1 MPMSPSISPMCR
13 TGVDNMS
20 KVSVIVPV
28 YNVAPYLRQCMDSIV
43 GQTLREIE
51 IICVDDG
58 STDGSGA
65 ILDEYAA
72 KDFRVKVIHQANAG
86 AGPARNAALDA
97 AAGEYVV
104 FMDPDDRYP
113 SAAVLETLYKAV
125 CDSSCE
131 IAGGFA
137 RCFPL
142 DNPKVAALDKKGTRF
157 CAFPRFGELD
167 YSEYQ
172 VPYRYWCYIYSRDLL
187 NGIRFPALRVFQDVV
202 FFVNVMR
209 KAKRFLALDFCSYEY
224 RQHPGNASRTMN
236 PAKIRDRLDGYCQ
249 VLDVA
254 EAEGYD
260 MLYARMVGSMLT
272 FRRQNGLSLF
282 KIARAVGICRLPRF
296 CSVYFRTR
304 LVRNGRLTGYMRWLN
319 AVPKG
324 FLVEKFRQKWSRL
337 RFVSMSR
344 RRRAAFLPISADK
357 VLFACTTRNC
367 TCNPKYIARELARRR
382 PDLDIVWL
390 MDEAGLRACGEKP
403 ETGRAVRMWTWSAY
417 REFATS
423 KVLVENAFQFVTAG
437 IPPKRPEQRILNT
450 WHGSLGIKRLD
461 TTHTMRIGRGKKEA
475 ALVDC
480 VLTNSDFEER
490 VFAETMFGTDKMVRA
505 GHPRNDVFFLPDPER
520 LKIRRRVHE
529 ALGIPADV
537 HLALFAPTFRDE
549 AFADGKCMY
558 DFDSWQRALEE
569 RFDGRW
575 RVLLRLHPL
584 DARAVREGL
593 IVLPPEAANGT
604 NYEDIQ
610 ELLIAAEAGITDYS
624 SWIYDYL
631 LTGRPG
637 FLLAPDRVK
646 YDVDHGLYYPLETTP
661 FPVAG
666 TNAELCAAIRAF
678 DEAKF
683 ARDRENFLRDKGCM
697 EDGHASERAVDIIEK
712 WMDEG
717 ATNGA
722 R

>member
-1 MPMSPSISPMCR
+1 MSPPGHR
-13 TGVDNMS
+13 NAGMS
-20 KVSVIVPV
+20 QTAKVSVVVPV
-28 YNVAPYLRQCMDSIV
+28 YNVAQYLRQCMDSIV

-51 IICVDDG
+51 VVCVDDG
-58 STDGSGA
+58 STDASGGM
-65 ILDEYAA
+65 LDEYAA
-72 KDFRVKVIHQANAG
+72 KDPRVKVIHQANAG
-86 AGPARNAALDA
+86 TGLARNAALDA
-97 AAGEYVV
+97 AAGKYIV

-113 SAAVLETLYKAV
+113 SAVVLETLYEAV
-125 CDSSCE
+125 CSSSCE
-131 IAGGFA
+131 VAGGFA

-142 DNPKVAALDKKGTRF
+142 EDPKIAALDKKGARF

-167 YSEYQ
+167 YREYQ

-187 NGIRFPALRVFQDVV
+187 DGIRFPALRVFQDVV

-209 KAKRFLALDFCSYEY
+209 KAKRFLALDFCSYDY
-224 RQHPGNASRTMN
+224 RQHSGNGSRTMN
-236 PAKIRDRLDGYCQ
+236 PEKIRARLSGYRQ
-249 VLDVA
+249 VLDLA
-254 EAEGYD
+254 TAEGYD
-260 MLYARMVGSMLT
+260 MLYARMVGSLLT

-282 KIARAVGICRLPRF
+282 TIARAVGMRRLPHF
-296 CSVYFRTR
+296 GGVYLRTR
-304 LVRNGRLTGYMRWLN
+304 LVRHGRLTAYVRLLH
-319 AVPKG
+319 ALPKG
-324 FLVEKFRQKWSRL
+324 FLGEKFRQKWSRL
-337 RFVSMSR
+337 RVVSQMRWKRVAS
-344 RRRAAFLPISADK
+344 LPVSADK

-367 TCNPKYIARELARRR
+367 ACNPKYIARELAKRR
-382 PDLDIVWL
+382 PGVDIVWL
-390 MDEAGLRACGEKP
+390 MDEAGLRACGGRP
-403 ETGRAVRMWTWSAY
+403 ETGRAVRMWTWPAY
-417 REFATS
+417 REFATA

-437 IPPKRPEQRILNT
+437 IPPKRPEQRVLNT

-461 TTHTMRIGRGKKEA
+461 TTHTMRIGRGRKEA

-490 VFAETMFGTDKMVRA
+490 VFAETMFGTDKMVRI
-505 GHPRNDVFFLPDPER
+505 GHPRNDVFFLPDSDRAE
-520 LKIRRRVHE
+520 IRRRVHE
-529 ALGIPADV
+529 TLGIPEDV
-537 HLALFAPTFRDE
+537 RLALFAPTFRDE

-558 DFDSWQRALEE
+558 DFASWQRALEE
-569 RFDGRW
+569 RFGGRW
-575 RVLLRLHPL
+575 RVMLRLHPL

-593 IVLPPEAANGT
+593 ISMPPEAADGT

-637 FLLAPDRVK
+637 FLFAPDRVK
-646 YDVDHGLYYPLETTP
+646 YDTDHGLYYPLESTP

-678 DEAKF
+678 DGAKF
-683 ARDRENFLRDKGCM
+683 ARDRESFLRDKGCM
-697 EDGHASERAVDIIEK
+697 EDGHASERAVDIVEK

-717 ATNGA
+717 VTNGA